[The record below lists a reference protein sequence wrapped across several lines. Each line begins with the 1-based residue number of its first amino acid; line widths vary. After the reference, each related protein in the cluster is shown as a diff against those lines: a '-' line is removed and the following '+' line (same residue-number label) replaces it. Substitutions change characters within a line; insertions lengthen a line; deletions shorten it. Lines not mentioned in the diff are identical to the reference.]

1 MQRELCNAIFNIKIK
16 NNAILDVKMEIYE
29 VIGKCVKRITSGVMY
44 NNGRLVNRE

>member
-16 NNAILDVKMEIYE
+16 NNAIFDVKMEIYE